1 MGRHSS
7 DSEED
12 SRSHRRKKH
21 RRRSSSSSSG
31 CRVTSRKKYGRTK
44 SKSRSPSPSR
54 TRRCR
59 RRSNS
64 SSSYE
69 SWKKRSSRSRS
80 AELKRACRSR
90 RSGSRSRA
98 RRSLSRHRRSQS
110 HSSGKSNRKRSRSRS
125 KTRDRSRRK
134 TREDRGRDRD
144 RDRDK
149 ERGKGRESISDKQ
162 GNAGH
167 IKAALEHLTPAE
179 QVKARLQMVLQAAAE
194 TDEVL
199 KVKEKKEEEA
209 RKKKEEQSTLAEQVK
224 RVKDIEAIESDS
236 FVAQFFTS
244 SRDNKKSTESTESGQ
259 DLASTVLSTCD
270 DEQELPNI
278 PTTIQYQENDS
289 LAHLSLFIDKAEAKE
304 KWLHRLIT
312 LRQERLMGSPVP

>member
-179 QVKARLQMVLQAAAE
+179 QVKARLQMVLQAA
-194 TDEVL
+194 
-199 KVKEKKEEEA
+199 
-209 RKKKEEQSTLAEQVK
+209 EQSTLAEQVK